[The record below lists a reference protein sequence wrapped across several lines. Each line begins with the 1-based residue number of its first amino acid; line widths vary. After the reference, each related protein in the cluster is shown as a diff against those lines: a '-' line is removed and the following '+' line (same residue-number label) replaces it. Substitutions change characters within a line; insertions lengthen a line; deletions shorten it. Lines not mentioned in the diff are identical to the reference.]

1 MSRFILIPEKIRFCK
16 HGITYK
22 DKIKRKRG
30 TTFMKNSVKK
40 IVKTT
45 AILLLAF
52 IFASSPVISP
62 IVPKATIEA
71 EASAKSDKA
80 VKIARKCYYTTQK
93 NLKKYKRINSG
104 SGCTDYWNKK
114 HLALSVIKPVKRD
127 ILSIP
132 GTVCE
137 YYYSGKK
144 LSFAFA
150 YQKKGRKVKEYRAYY
165 MGGKC
170 YRYIGPDKK
179 VHTYG
184 SGKDYDHM
192 SGMVKK
198 LYHKGTYNLH
208 FVYD

>member
-1 MSRFILIPEKIRFCK
+1 
-16 HGITYK
+16 
-22 DKIKRKRG
+22 
-30 TTFMKNSVKK
+30 MKNSVKK

-45 AILLLAF
+45 AILLLAL
-52 IFASSPVISP
+52 IFAGSPAISP
-62 IVPKATIEA
+62 ITSKTTIEA

-80 VKIARKCYYTTQK
+80 VKQARKCYYTTQR
-93 NLKKYKRINSG
+93 NLKKYKRIRS

-114 HLALSVIKPVKRD
+114 HLALSVIKPAKD
-127 ILSIP
+127 NFLAIS
-132 GTVCE
+132 GTTCE
-137 YYYSGKK
+137 YYYSGRK

-184 SGKDYDHM
+184 AGKTESRM
-192 SGMVKK
+192 PKMAQQ
-198 LYHKGTYNLH
+198 LYFKGTYNLH

>member
-1 MSRFILIPEKIRFCK
+1 
-16 HGITYK
+16 
-22 DKIKRKRG
+22 
-30 TTFMKNSVKK
+30 MKNSVKK

-45 AILLLAF
+45 AILLLAL
-52 IFASSPVISP
+52 IFAGSPAISP
-62 IVPKATIEA
+62 ITSKTTIEA

-80 VKIARKCYYTTQK
+80 VKQARKCYYTTQR
-93 NLKKYKRINSG
+93 NLKKYKRIRS

-114 HLALSVIKPVKRD
+114 HLALSVIKPAKD
-127 ILSIP
+127 NFLAIS
-132 GTVCE
+132 GTTCE
-137 YYYSGKK
+137 YYYSGRK

-170 YRYIGPDKK
+170 YRYIGPDKI

-184 SGKDYDHM
+184 SGKTESRM
-192 SGMVKK
+192 PKMAQQ
-198 LYHKGTYNLH
+198 LYFKGTYNLH